1 MASLNYE
8 YKSLV
13 TITVIGYSLSVLV
26 GILGLIFPAGSY
38 YQLLCYQV
46 NDALAIMA
54 SVIAAR
60 YTGLRGQHVA
70 ASAFILMG
78 ITHGVSMASA
88 GLNNFNIER
97 GLVIIMPMIPALSLV
112 FWCSLFPFWLRLASF
127 LPAAFFLYMYVYVIN
142 GGPYY
147 DTPLWFSYL
156 SLMIIE
162 ILWAYFIFVDW
173 RKLRIQEVK

>member
-1 MASLNYE
+1 MNNINFE

-13 TITVIGYSLSVLV
+13 TITVVGYLMSVLIGV
-26 GILGLIFPAGSY
+26 TGLFFPAASFF
-38 YQLLCYQV
+38 QLLCYQV

-78 ITHGVSMASA
+78 ITHGVSMASS
-88 GLNNFNIER
+88 GLNSFNIER
-97 GLVIIMPMIPALSLV
+97 GVVIIMPMIPALCLL
-112 FWCSLFPFWLRLASF
+112 FWCTIFPLWLRLSALIPVTLF
-127 LPAAFFLYMYVYVIN
+127 IYMYADVIN
-142 GGPYY
+142 GGVYY
-147 DTPLWFSYL
+147 NTPLLSAYL

-162 ILWAYFIFVDW
+162 LLWAYYIYIDW
-173 RKLRIQEVK
+173 KKTVIQQKN